1 MSITL
6 SLDSAER
13 DRTLQRD
20 PLNYVLLPKQV
31 EGWSKA
37 PKDIK
42 AVHSDMKKN
51 PVDYASTINLT
62 GVYIPYPK
70 PELFGDLVYAT
81 SIDAAS
87 NLVFANGTGTI
98 GNNTVIWTSSS
109 VGAPYGVPVDIPLYV
124 INFAVNQF
132 QISTSLGGPPI
143 GLTAATMINLRFVI
157 YTPEVQA
164 AYEQSKI
171 VLATP
176 ILYLIL
182 RCDQYKDNNN
192 VRSINNG
199 HSQVTHI
206 LQRGGMTPD
215 DYGSP
220 GFLEWHCRS
229 EQTERWALDLPLKVG
244 FQTRSGDDVTFFT
257 ETDASLMK
265 PLDPYRQ
272 SIITFIVTPFIRDA
286 TYANHF
292 LEPQVD

>member
-1 MSITL
+1 MSITY

-13 DRTLQRD
+13 DRTLQKD
-20 PLNYVLLPKQV
+20 PLNYTLVAKQV
-31 EGWSKA
+31 AGWSKS

-42 AVHSDMKKN
+42 AVHSDSKKN
-51 PVDYASTINLT
+51 PVDYASTVNLT

-70 PELFGDLVYAT
+70 PELFGELVYAT
-81 SIDAAS
+81 SIDGGS
-87 NLVFANGTGTI
+87 NLIFANGTGTI
-98 GNNTVIWTSSS
+98 GNGTVIWTSSS

-124 INFAVNQF
+124 INFVGNQF

-143 GLTAATMINLRFVI
+143 GLTAATSIDLRFVI
-157 YTPEVQA
+157 YDAATQA
-164 AYEQSKI
+164 AFEQSKI

-182 RCDQYKDNNN
+182 RCEFYKDNNN

-199 HSQVTHI
+199 HSEVTHI
-206 LQRGGMTPD
+206 LQRGGTTPD

-220 GFLEWHCRS
+220 GFLEWHCRA
-229 EQTERWALDLPLKVG
+229 EQTERWGLDQAIKIG
-244 FQTRSGDDVTFFT
+244 FQTRNGTDVTFFSET
-257 ETDASLMK
+257 EESLQK

-272 SIITFIVTPFIRDA
+272 SILTFIVTPFIRDA